1 MFNFPEHL
9 YTDVRIEDVF
19 ETAIV
24 LINGDLQD
32 NKVRQYK
39 GAFIRIFDGQRWY
52 YSATSEVNNIQNE
65 IDALA
70 SLAKKNKDIY
80 EHAIVKKLEVNKGEH
95 YIFNEESVR
104 EISHEKKE
112 ALAYKLLPMIK
123 EVSEVK
129 IHRVRYVDTN
139 KIKYFYSSKGAN
151 LSFDYQST
159 GVAVSLTLAEG
170 DKNYNCFFQVPVNYF
185 EDIKGLEE
193 LLKEKVEEGLFFL
206 KNSKPVIPGDYT
218 VIFSPHVAGVFAH
231 ESFGHKSEADFMIGD
246 EAMKKAWAIGS
257 KVGVDNLSIVD
268 DGNIVASGYAPF
280 DDEGNKGK
288 KTYLIKDGILQERL
302 HSTVTAEALSE
313 EITGNA
319 RAIDFKFEPIVR
331 MTNTYIEAGKMTLEE
346 MIKDIK
352 EGILVKDMTHG
363 SGMSTFTIAPN
374 LSYMIRDGKIA
385 EPVSISVISGDVMKT
400 LYEIDGLTDG
410 LSIISSITGGCG
422 KGEQMP
428 LPVGTGGPYVRIKK
442 IKVQ

>member
-32 NKVRQYK
+32 NKIRQYK
-39 GAFIRIFDGQRWY
+39 GAFIRIFDGERWY
-52 YSATSEVNNIQNE
+52 YSATSEVNSIQNE
-65 IDALA
+65 IDTLA
-70 SLAKKNKDIY
+70 SLAKKNVNIY
-80 EHAIVKKLEVNKGEH
+80 EHEVVKKLEVNKGDH
-95 YIFNEESVR
+95 YIFNEKSVR

-112 ALAYKLLPMIK
+112 ELVYKLLPMTK
-123 EVSEVK
+123 EVAEVK
-129 IHRVRYVDTN
+129 IHRIRYVDTN

-151 LSFDYQST
+151 LSFDYQTT
-159 GVAVSLTLAEG
+159 GVAVSLTLSEG
-170 DKNYNCFFQVPVNYF
+170 EKNYNCFFQVPANYF
-185 EDIKGLEE
+185 EDIKRLEE
-193 LLKEKVEEGLFFL
+193 LFKQNVEEGVFFL
-206 KNSKPVIPGDYT
+206 KNSKPVTPGDYT
-218 VIFSPHVAGVFAH
+218 VIFSPEVAGVFAH

-268 DGNIVASGYAPF
+268 DGNIIASGYTPF

-331 MTNTYIEAGKMTLEE
+331 MTNTYIEPGEMTLEE
-346 MIKDIK
+346 MIRDIK
-352 EGILVKDMTHG
+352 EGILIKNMTHG

-410 LSIISSITGGCG
+410 LSIVSSITGGCG

-428 LPVGTGGPYVRIKK
+428 LPVSNGGPYVRIKR